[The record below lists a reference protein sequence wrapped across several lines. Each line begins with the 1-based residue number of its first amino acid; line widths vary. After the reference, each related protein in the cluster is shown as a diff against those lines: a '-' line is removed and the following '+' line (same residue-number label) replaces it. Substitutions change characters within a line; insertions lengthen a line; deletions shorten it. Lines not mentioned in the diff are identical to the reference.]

1 MTEILLAVAITLLL
15 VLIFLY
21 LRNRP
26 SDAGAEIQAVSERME
41 RTVREE
47 NKQSRAEAGENFS
60 RFQRELK
67 DDMARQEIR
76 SREDSKSLRES
87 FEQFS
92 AHLDAGLEKNFKTFD
107 ETIRERFN
115 QMAKYSAEQN
125 ERITAV
131 LKDTT
136 EILDKKLQNIRE
148 DNEKQLERMRVTVD
162 EKLQTR
168 SKNALPNR
176 LTALRTCSARYIR
189 ALARC
194 TRWRST
200 WVTLKMCLPM

>member
-21 LRNRP
+21 LRTGRRRMQGPRYRLCP
-26 SDAGAEIQAVSERME
+26 SVWSALSGRKQAIQGR
-41 RTVREE
+41 
-47 NKQSRAEAGENFS
+47 SRGEFS

-107 ETIRERFN
+107 ETIRGAFQPDGQIFSRTERTHN
-115 QMAKYSAEQN
+115 SRTEGYY
-125 ERITAV
+125 R
-131 LKDTT
+131 DT
-136 EILDKKLQNIRE
+136 R
-148 DNEKQLERMRVTVD
+148 
-162 EKLQTR
+162 
-168 SKNALPNR
+168 
-176 LTALRTCSARYIR
+176 
-189 ALARC
+189 
-194 TRWRST
+194 
-200 WVTLKMCLPM
+200 